1 MEEIF
6 CRTRTVAN
14 ATYFAAMT
22 EILGVNSIAEDLLRD
37 TSLVRLVKEKFKLI
51 LFTWY
56 EKIRKSRVLK
66 IFI

>member
-56 EKIRKSRVLK
+56 ANKKI
-66 IFI
+66 